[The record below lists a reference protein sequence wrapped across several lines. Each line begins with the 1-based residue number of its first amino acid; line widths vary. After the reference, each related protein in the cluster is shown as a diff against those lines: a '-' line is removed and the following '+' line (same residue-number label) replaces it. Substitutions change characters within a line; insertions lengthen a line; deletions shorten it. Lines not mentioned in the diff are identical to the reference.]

1 MSDQFQFRLVTPRAA
16 IVDQPVFEV
25 TAPGTVGEFGV
36 LPDHADFLSS
46 LESGRLS
53 YKDAR
58 GVRAYAIREGFA
70 EVSNNVMT
78 VLTEAAEPAGEIDAS
93 QARADLQAAEA
104 DLAKVSPMEPAHAD
118 AEARRRWAQARLE
131 VSVAPEARAA
141 AHT

>member
-16 IVDQPVFEV
+16 IIDQPVFEV

-78 VLTEAAEPAGEIDAS
+78 VLTEPADPPAQIDPS
-93 QARADLQAAEA
+93 QPPPDFQ
-104 DLAKVSPMEPAHAD
+104 P
-118 AEARRRWAQARLE
+118 
-131 VSVAPEARAA
+131 
-141 AHT
+141 